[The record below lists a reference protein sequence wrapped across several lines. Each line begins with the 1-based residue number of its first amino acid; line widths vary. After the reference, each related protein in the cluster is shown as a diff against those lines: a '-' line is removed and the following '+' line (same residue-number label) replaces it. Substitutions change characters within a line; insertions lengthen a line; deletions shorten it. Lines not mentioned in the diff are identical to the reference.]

1 MTRQPAAGSARPAA
15 IRHARVPSHPATPL
29 PASTLLA
36 STLLASCLT
45 ALSCAPAAAQTMR
58 DRMNAPDAFRQDP
71 SPLAP
76 GSGIDASRPFS
87 QPLWQSVPPDV
98 RGEPEER
105 RPLKPLFVPPLK
117 PGR

>member
-1 MTRQPAAGSARPAA
+1 MTRQPAAIRPARA
-15 IRHARVPSHPATPL
+15 PSRPATSL
-29 PASTLLA
+29 LASTLLA
-36 STLLASCLT
+36 TSLLASCLT

-58 DRMNAPDAFRQDP
+58 DRMNAPETFRQDP

-87 QPLWQSVPPDV
+87 QPLWQSAPPDA

-105 RPLKPLFVPPLK
+105 KPLKPLFVPPLK